1 MEGKRNWAYL
11 EDPTTLSTPSNNY
24 STTSFS
30 NGIPTQN
37 QEFRKNDQT
46 KMSNDK
52 KVKKLWIIVILMTI
66 VLSVACVTLG
76 IFIALFLERSEGNL
90 KRIKIHLTIRYV

>member
-11 EDPTTLSTPSNNY
+11 EDPTTFSMPNSNN
-24 STTSFS
+24 STSSFRQ
-30 NGIPTQN
+30 GIPTQN

-46 KMSNDK
+46 KKSSDK
-52 KVKKLWIIVILMTI
+52 KVKKLWIILILTTI
-66 VLSVACVTLG
+66 VLSVACITLG

-90 KRIKIHLTIRYV
+90 KTQ

>member
-24 STTSFS
+24 STTSFRH
-30 NGIPTQN
+30 GIPTQN

-52 KVKKLWIIVILMTI
+52 KVKKLWIILILMTI
-66 VLSVACVTLG
+66 VLSVVCVTLG
-76 IFIALFLERSEGNL
+76 IFIALFLERNEGNF
-90 KRIKIHLTIRYV
+90 KTH

>member
-24 STTSFS
+24 STSSFRH
-30 NGIPTQN
+30 GIPTQN

-52 KVKKLWIIVILMTI
+52 KVKKLWIILILMTI

-76 IFIALFLERSEGNL
+76 IFIALFLERNEGNF
-90 KRIKIHLTIRYV
+90 KAH

>member
-11 EDPTTLSTPSNNY
+11 EDPTTLSMPSNNH
-24 STTSFS
+24 STTSFRP
-30 NGIPTQN
+30 GISTQD

-52 KVKKLWIIVILMTI
+52 KVKKLWIILILMTI

-76 IFIALFLERSEGNL
+76 IFIALFLERNEGNL
-90 KRIKIHLTIRYV
+90 RTH